1 MTVLAARM
9 VDATHLELAEPIDLP
24 PGRRLVVSV
33 LEAAELVDD
42 RKEWLAASGE
52 TLRAAYSDSELEYSL
67 DLIKEPNPEYGV

>member
-1 MTVLAARM
+1 MTVLEARM

-33 LEAAELVDD
+33 LETAELVDD

-52 TLRAAYSDSELEYSL
+52 TLRAAYSDSEPEYSL